1 MNYCDALDFLGSLQF
16 LGSKLGLDRVRQLL
30 AAVGNPHEKIKTVH
44 IAGSKGK
51 GSTSMFI
58 DSIMQSAGYKVGLF
72 TSPHLQS
79 IRERIRLNG
88 EMISTGEFSD
98 MIAEVSAVDAKL
110 KHGELGPATFFEV
123 MTVSAFL
130 YFLRAKVD
138 IAVFEV
144 GLGGRLDATNVIVN
158 PEVCVITPISYEH
171 TQILGKTLDL
181 IAREKAGIIK
191 DGVPVVSAR
200 QRKNAEDAIREIA
213 SSKNAPIVFQ
223 GKDFDYIDQGAIYSG
238 QLMDYDQKAS
248 QIKHMI
254 VPLLGNHQLQNAS
267 LACKAALV
275 LRSRGFDIS
284 DEAIRAGIANT
295 FWPGRMEFIME
306 SPLIVID
313 GAHNGASAEALAHAL
328 LKHCACQKFTFV
340 IGMLRDKDTR
350 RFIRSIG
357 PISSMVYTTTPD
369 SPRCLDPNI
378 LAQRFRNAYFEAKV
392 VENPTDALLEAIENT
407 PSNGCVVV
415 TGSLYL
421 VAQMR
426 TALGRFH
433 LAKPR

>member
-16 LGSKLGLDRVRQLL
+16 LGSKLGLERVRQLL
-30 AAVGNPHEKIKTVH
+30 AAVGNPQEKIKTVH

-58 DSIMQSAGYKVGLF
+58 DNILQAAGYKVGLF

-98 MIAEVSAVDAKL
+98 MIAEVAAADAKL

-144 GLGGRLDATNVIVN
+144 GLGGRLDATNVIVK

-200 QRKNAEDAIREIA
+200 QRKNAEDAIRDVA

-223 GKDFDYIDQGAIYSG
+223 NKDFDYVDQGCIYSG
-238 QLMDYDQKAS
+238 QMMDYEDKDQ

-254 VPLLGNHQLQNAS
+254 VPLLGEHQLQNAS
-267 LACKAALV
+267 LACKTTIA
-275 LRSRGFDIS
+275 LRSRGFNVTD
-284 DEAIRAGIANT
+284 DAIRTGIANT
-295 FWPGRMEFIME
+295 FWPGRMELIME
-306 SPLIVID
+306 SPLIIID

-328 LKHCACQKFTFV
+328 KKHCACPKFTFV

-357 PISSMVYTTTPD
+357 PISNMIYATTPD
-369 SPRCLDPNI
+369 SPRSLDPNV
-378 LAQRFRNAYFEAKV
+378 LAQRFRKAYFDAKV
-392 VENPTDALLEAIENT
+392 VENPTDALLEAIDRT
-407 PSNGCVVV
+407 PPDGCVVI

>member
-16 LGSKLGLDRVRQLL
+16 LGSKLGLERVKLL
-30 AAVGNPHEKIKTVH
+30 LEAMGNPQNKIKIVH
-44 IAGSKGK
+44 VAGSKGK

-58 DSIMQSAGYKVGLF
+58 DNILQSAGYKVGLF

-88 EMISTGEFSD
+88 EMISTGEFAD
-98 MIAEVSAVDAKL
+98 MIREVSAVDAKL

-123 MTVSAFL
+123 MTVCAFL
-130 YFLRAKVD
+130 YFERAKVD

-144 GLGGRLDATNVIVN
+144 GMGGRLDATNVCDN

-191 DGVPVVSAR
+191 QGVPVVSAR
-200 QRKNAEDAIREIA
+200 QRKNAEDAIREVA
-213 SSKNAPIVFQ
+213 QSRNAPITFQ
-223 GKDFDYIDQGAIYSG
+223 SRDFNYIDQGSIYSG
-238 QLMDYDQKAS
+238 QLMDFEENGS

-254 VPLLGNHQLQNAS
+254 VPLLGEHQLQNAS
-267 LACKAALV
+267 LACKTCLI
-275 LRSRGFDIS
+275 LRGKGFEIS
-284 DEAIRAGIANT
+284 DDAIRNGLANT
-295 FWPGRMEFIME
+295 FWPGRMEFVMQ

-313 GAHNGASAEALAHAL
+313 GAHNGASAEALVRAL
-328 LKHCACQKFTFV
+328 RKHCSCQKFTFV
-340 IGMLRDKDTR
+340 IGMLRDKDTT
-350 RFIRSIG
+350 RFIRSVG
-357 PISSMVYTTTPD
+357 PVSDMVYATSPD
-369 SPRCLDPNI
+369 SPRSLDPNI
-378 LAQRFRNAYFEAKV
+378 LAHRFRKAYFESKV
-392 VENPTDALLEAIENT
+392 VENPTDALLEAIGNT
-407 PSNGCVVV
+407 PTDGCVVIA
-415 TGSLYL
+415 GSLYL

>member
-1 MNYCDALDFLGSLQF
+1 MNYCEALDFLGSLQF
-16 LGSKLGLDRVRQLL
+16 LGSKLGLERVRQLL
-30 AAVGNPHEKIKTVH
+30 AAVGNPHQKIKIVH

-51 GSTSMFI
+51 GSTSMFVDNI
-58 DSIMQSAGYKVGLF
+58 LQAAGYKVGLF

-130 YFLRAKVD
+130 YFHRAKVD

-144 GLGGRLDATNVIVN
+144 GLGGRLDATNVCEH
-158 PEVCVITPISYEH
+158 PEACVITPISYEH

-191 DGVPVVSAR
+191 EGVPVISAR
-200 QRKNAEDAIREIA
+200 QRRNAHEAIEEIA
-213 SSKNAPIVFQ
+213 ESKHAPITFQ
-223 GKDFDYIDQGAIYSG
+223 GRDFDYIDQGLIYSG
-238 QLMDYDQKAS
+238 QLMDFRNKDS
-248 QIKHMI
+248 LIRHMI
-254 VPLLGNHQLQNAS
+254 VPLLGEHQLQNAS
-267 LACKAALV
+267 LACQTAVV
-275 LRSRGFDIS
+275 LRSKGYNIS
-284 DEAIRAGIANT
+284 DDAIRLGLANT
-295 FWPGRMEFIME
+295 FWPGRMEFIREDPM
-306 SPLIVID
+306 IVID
-313 GAHNGASAEALAHAL
+313 GAHNGASAEALVHAL
-328 LKHCACQKFTFV
+328 RKHCNSERFTFV
-340 IGMLRDKDTR
+340 IGMLRDKDTT
-350 RFIRSIG
+350 RFIRAVG
-357 PISSMVYTTTPD
+357 PVADLVYTTKPD
-369 SPRCLDPNI
+369 SPRCLEPEVLAGRFNKAFFIAQAIDDPI
-378 LAQRFRNAYFEAKV
+378 
-392 VENPTDALLEAIENT
+392 DALLEAISTT
-407 PSNGCVVV
+407 PANGCVVV

-421 VAQMR
+421 VAQLR

>member
-1 MNYCDALDFLGSLQF
+1 MNYCEALDFLGSLQF
-16 LGSKLGLDRVRQLL
+16 LGSKLGLERVRQLL
-30 AAVGNPHEKIKTVH
+30 AAVGNPQEKVKIVH

-51 GSTSMFI
+51 GSTSMFMDNI
-58 DSIMQSAGYKVGLF
+58 LQEAGYKVGLF

-130 YFLRAKVD
+130 YFERAKVD

-144 GLGGRLDATNVIVN
+144 GLGGRLDATNVCDK
-158 PEVCVITPISYEH
+158 PEACIITPISYEH

-181 IAREKAGIIK
+181 IAKEKAGIIK
-191 DGVPVVSAR
+191 PGVPVISAR
-200 QRKNAEDAIREIA
+200 QRRNAHEAIEEIA
-213 SSKNAPIVFQ
+213 KNKKAPITFQ
-223 GKDFDYIDQGAIYSG
+223 GRDFDYVDNGTIYSG
-238 QLMDYDQKAS
+238 QLMDFRHKDGTIY
-248 QIKHMI
+248 HLL
-254 VPLLGNHQLQNAS
+254 VPLLGEHQLQNAS
-267 LACKAALV
+267 LACQTAIV
-275 LRSRGFDIS
+275 LREKGYKIS
-284 DEAIRAGIANT
+284 DDAIRMGLGDT
-295 FWPGRMEFIME
+295 FWPGRLE
-306 SPLIVID
+306 SIKEEPMIVID
-313 GAHNGASAEALAHAL
+313 GAHNGASAEALVHAL
-328 LKHCACQKFTFV
+328 RKHCLCEKFTFV
-340 IGMLRDKDTR
+340 IGMLRDKDTT
-350 RFIRSIG
+350 RFIRAVG
-357 PISSMVYTTTPD
+357 PCSDMVYTTKPD
-369 SPRCLDPNI
+369 SPRCLEPQV
-378 LAQRFRNAYFEAKV
+378 LAGRFNKAFFMAQAIDD
-392 VENPTDALLEAIENT
+392 PTDALLEAIATT
-407 PSNGCVVV
+407 PPDGCVVI

>member
-16 LGSKLGLDRVRQLL
+16 LGSKLGLERVKQLL
-30 AAVGNPHEKIKTVH
+30 AAVGNPHEKVKIVH

-51 GSTSMFI
+51 GSTSMFMDNI
-58 DSIMQSAGYKVGLF
+58 LQAAGYKVGLF

-110 KHGELGPATFFEV
+110 RHGELGQATFFEV

-130 YFLRAKVD
+130 YFYRAKVD

-144 GLGGRLDATNVIVN
+144 GLGGRLDATNVCDT

-191 DGVPVVSAR
+191 PGVPVVSSK
-200 QRKNAEDAIREIA
+200 QRKNAEDVIREVA
-213 SSKNAPIVFQ
+213 ASKNAPIVFQ
-223 GKDFDYIDQGAIYSG
+223 GKDFDYIDQEAIYSG
-238 QLMDYDQKAS
+238 QLMDFDDGGK

-254 VPLLGNHQLQNAS
+254 VPLLGDHQLQNAS
-267 LACKAALV
+267 LACKAAV
-275 LRSRGFDIS
+275 LLRDKDYNIS
-284 DEAIRAGIANT
+284 DDAIRTGIANT
-295 FWPGRMEFIME
+295 FWPGRMEFVME

-313 GAHNGASAEALAHAL
+313 GAHNGASAEALVHAL
-328 LKHCACQKFTFV
+328 RKHCACNKFSFV

-350 RFIRSIG
+350 RFIRSVG
-357 PISSMVYTTTPD
+357 PMSDMVYATTPD
-369 SPRCLDPNI
+369 SPRYLDPNI
-378 LAQRFRNAYFEAKV
+378 LAQRFRKAYFEAKV
-392 VENPTDALLEAIENT
+392 VENPTDALLEAIANT
-407 PSNGCVVV
+407 PSDGCVVI

-426 TALGRFH
+426 TALGRFN
-433 LAKPR
+433 LAKIK